1 MTEREK
7 LLKERE
13 TVLKEISQLE
23 NRQKV
28 LLNKDKVAERRARNH
43 RLIERGVML
52 ESMFPELTVCDNSRV
67 LAFLIS
73 VSRLPQ
79 MTDLLAKAAEPSDTG

>member
-7 LLKERE
+7 LTAERDK
-13 TVLKEISQLE
+13 VIKEINQLE
-23 NRQKV
+23 NRQKI
-28 LLNKDKVAERRARNH
+28 LLSRDKEAERRARNH